1 MQKLISLY
9 SEDQGMFSLDFLL
22 MDMRV
27 FLSQLIIFI
36 LIFIQVKWC

>member
-1 MQKLISLY
+1 
-9 SEDQGMFSLDFLL
+9 MFSLDFLL

-36 LIFIQVKWC
+36 LIFIQVK